1 MRGYFVVGD
10 LAYVKTEACVV
21 PLLGEILEVGEG
33 GVCKLKLC
41 GYSPHSR
48 VLPMYASAKMGDLDP
63 SSEVLKRWEGK
74 GDVIVENNMKAD
86 IDKLAKEL
94 EEHLGTKKISVR
106 LW

>member
-21 PLLGEILEVGEG
+21 PLLGEILEIDEG

-63 SSEVLKRWEGK
+63 SSAVLKRCEGK
-74 GDVIVENNMKAD
+74 GDVIVEHHMKD
-86 IDKLAKEL
+86 DNDHLENEL
-94 EEHLGTKKISVR
+94 
-106 LW
+106 